1 MSSLKQQIIV
11 KCPECDA
18 DITLPTGTEQNEILE
33 CAECTVQLEVS
44 NVSDSNVT
52 LVVAP
57 EEGEDWGE

>member
-1 MSSLKQQIIV
+1 MSSLKQQITV
-11 KCPECDA
+11 KCPECDG

-44 NVSDSNVT
+44 NVSDSNAT